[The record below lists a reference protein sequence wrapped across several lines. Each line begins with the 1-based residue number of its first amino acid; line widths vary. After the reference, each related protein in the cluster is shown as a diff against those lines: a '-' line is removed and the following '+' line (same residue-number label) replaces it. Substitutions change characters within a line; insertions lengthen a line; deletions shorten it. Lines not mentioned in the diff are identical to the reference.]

1 MSATFW
7 ANCFAICRPNMV
19 MGKSYHLC
27 KQTSVYLLLAYFFKK
42 MAHSFASW
50 LPVWP
55 VVDVRSI
62 SEGFFPLEPIIF
74 VKSYALQNDLGS
86 LKYLLP
92 KIVARNTN
100 SFVVLSRRFDL
111 SEEIWFPQ
119 GLWERDRTNHRDC
132 GYQNLEIV
140 LCAL

>member
-1 MSATFW
+1 
-7 ANCFAICRPNMV
+7 
-19 MGKSYHLC
+19 
-27 KQTSVYLLLAYFFKK
+27 

-92 KIVARNTN
+92 KIEARNTEFFCC
-100 SFVVLSRRFDL
+100 S
-111 SEEIWFPQ
+111 
-119 GLWERDRTNHRDC
+119 
-132 GYQNLEIV
+132 
-140 LCAL
+140 